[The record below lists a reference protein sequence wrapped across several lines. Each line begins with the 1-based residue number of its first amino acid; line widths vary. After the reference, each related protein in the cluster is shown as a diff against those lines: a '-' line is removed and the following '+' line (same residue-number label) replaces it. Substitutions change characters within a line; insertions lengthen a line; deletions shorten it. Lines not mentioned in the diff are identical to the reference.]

1 LREKDV
7 FKSTQGRLTRIY
19 SGLLMLFLLLF
30 IVIVYAVLHTVIIK
44 NQENELQS
52 LAEQEARFIENYL
65 TKNAHSSLHMQDQE
79 VVFAGANQTF
89 YYVVDTTGRII
100 MSNQSDSRLTPELL
114 GLLKRDFQNDQQISE
129 QTIHVGG
136 NHNPR
141 GKKMEFRPRE
151 EPNDIRLLMASKSIY
166 ENGKYIGQLY
176 IGKDISFAYQ
186 LLHWLFWILT
196 AIGIIFL
203 GIALYISFIMSKRAM
218 IPISGAFT
226 RQREFVADASHELRT
241 PLSVLLSSIDAMEM
255 TIEPQKEEFIG
266 KVVSNMRQEVK
277 RMTNLVSDLLTLA
290 RSDSNLLETRAEV
303 FDFCEQGE
311 KTAESIRPLA
321 DAKEITLELT
331 KPAAI
336 PVTGDPQR
344 LSQLLYILLDNAIKY
359 TPNGG
364 IVKFYLSHE
373 GNDLFIKVQDS
384 GIGIEAKDLP
394 HIFERFYRADK
405 SRGRQM
411 GGHGLGLSIAKW
423 IADTHHGAIKVSSDI
438 GKGTVF
444 TVRLPIYTNL

>member
-1 LREKDV
+1 M

-52 LAEQEARFIENYL
+52 LADQEARFIENYL

-79 VVFAGANQTF
+79 VVFAGGNQTF
-89 YYVVDTTGRII
+89 YYVVDTTGRMM

-114 GLLKRDFQNDQQISE
+114 GLLKRDFQNNQQISE
-129 QTIHVGG
+129 QTIHVGR
-136 NHNPR
+136 NHNPK
-141 GKKMEFRPRE
+141 GKRMEFRPRE

-321 DAKEITLELT
+321 DAKEITLELK

-364 IVKFYLSHE
+364 TVKLYLSHE

>member
-1 LREKDV
+1 V

-52 LAEQEARFIENYL
+52 LADQEARFIENYL

-89 YYVVDTTGRII
+89 YYVVDTTGRMM
-100 MSNQSDSRLTPELL
+100 MSNQADSRLTPELL
-114 GLLKRDFQNDQQISE
+114 GLVKRDFQNNQQISE
-129 QTIHVGG
+129 QTIHMGG

-151 EPNDIRLLMASKSIY
+151 EPNDIRLLMASKPIY

-196 AIGIIFL
+196 AIGILFL

-255 TIEPQKEEFIG
+255 TIEPQKEDFIG

-344 LSQLLYILLDNAIKY
+344 LSQLLYIFLDNAIKY

-364 IVKFYLSHE
+364 IVKLFLSHE

-423 IADTHHGAIKVSSDI
+423 IVDTHHGAIKVSSDI
-438 GKGTVF
+438 GKGTAF